1 MSRGAIKKKLVH
13 SFSVPIQKKNSF
25 SVRYST
31 EAVSCPQQRVG
42 VNNGR
47 RTLTLLRLAG
57 LMCKYTYG
65 RGPGPHVRKGGRV
78 WWPFPCP
85 WTRVFCSAPIV
96 VFFF

>member
-1 MSRGAIKKKLVH
+1 MSQGAIKKKLVH
-13 SFSVPIQKKNSF
+13 SF

-65 RGPGPHVRKGGRV
+65 RGPGPHVRKGRRV
-78 WWPFPCP
+78 WWPFSVPVDPGLLFSSDCG
-85 WTRVFCSAPIV
+85 
-96 VFFF
+96 FFFEWQVMSS